1 MDIEVIYTDHGIARL
16 PNIDKMDY
24 LPRIGEI
31 IVNDDLVD
39 SSCTGRF
46 VINDIFHTKTIDG
59 FKCTVEC
66 IEISNEDDLRDRLK
80 ESGHL

>member
-1 MDIEVIYTDHGIARL
+1 MDIEVKYTNHGIARL
-16 PNIDKMDY
+16 PYTDTMDY
-24 LPRIGEI
+24 LPRVGEI
-31 IVNDDLVD
+31 IVNEELAD

-46 VINDIFHTKTIDG
+46 VINDIFHTKTSEG

-66 IEISNEDDLRDRLK
+66 IEISDEDDMRFRLQ